1 MNAQSS
7 SPSPVPGPNARAH
20 SLTAPIGFGLLS
32 WAVICVGFLGLHR
45 LIQERPQ
52 FVGQPLRASRATLIQ
67 DSPRLVTRKASD
79 DISVFRWTQPAL
91 SDINFNM
98 RGRRDYRGLK
108 TISDMSGQFTA
119 RYVVTNS
126 ADEPLFALF
135 KCPHPRA
142 EGQDDQ
148 SLLAGGLKLRASIA
162 GIQESAKDAWF
173 WSGSIPAHESATV
186 EVDYQVAALKGVSYR
201 ISGQDGT
208 ALNRV
213 RVSFQ
218 RQDLNLVRFESGDG
232 PIDSGTGSVSW
243 ERKDFL
249 GPDFFLAN
257 IVEGR
262 SLFTSLMQLL
272 EIGPLVSLLF
282 LLATVAVISARQ
294 RLTVIQI
301 LTLSA
306 AYAVYF
312 PLILYLSS
320 RFSFVVALVIA
331 VLVPGLLLVNY
342 TRWLLGVKL
351 GLLGAPVFLVLYQ
364 VFPTLAVFAGW
375 NRGMVLLCLGV
386 VTLGVL
392 INLQNRAL
400 RLQGSMAVLLPL
412 LWFAP
417 ASTAAEVQLVVPAD
431 LLNQG
436 ALSAR
441 PEPAALVAWQPVK
454 CHARQESGYF
464 SVETEASFE
473 VARASA
479 TPAPLFNVPVHLLDY
494 TVKPAEPTIA
504 RIVSLTN
511 HLGLLVQSPGRCTLT
526 MRYRAPIENFEGR
539 KRVRIPL
546 PAGAPGTVRV
556 ESERQDL
563 EIVTGSLWSRTPA
576 DKLMRYE
583 VGVAGEDLL
592 TVEWREQ
599 GGAYGAGGG
608 SAGGSPDFYGIGLTR
623 AQNLTVI
630 NSDGSCTHFLECTLP
645 AFQKEDFRLRL
656 PADARLISA
665 SVNGA
670 EVSAPAVV
678 DRVCRLPL
686 PERAPSQSSHRL
698 SFRLAYPT
706 VRLGFSGSVE
716 LNLPEVFQTAGTL
729 DWVVTLPD
737 GFDSQVIS
745 SGLDAQKTGADLAA
759 FGDYGKV
766 LKENPQVHLA
776 KTLAPPGLIHLSL
789 KYRQAVPGMYETERK
804 TTDHG
809 P

>member
-1 MNAQSS
+1 
-7 SPSPVPGPNARAH
+7 
-20 SLTAPIGFGLLS
+20 L
-32 WAVICVGFLGLHR
+32 

-67 DSPRLVTRKASD
+67 DSPKLVTRKASD
-79 DISVFRWTQPAL
+79 DISVFRWTQPAMV
-91 SDINFNM
+91 DINFVM

-142 EGQDDQ
+142 EGQDDHG
-148 SLLAGGLKLRASIA
+148 LLAGGLKLRSSIA
-162 GIQESAKDAWF
+162 GMQESAKDAWF
-173 WSGSIPAHESATV
+173 WSGTIPAHESATV

-208 ALNRV
+208 AHNRV

-218 RQDLNLVRFESGDG
+218 RQDLDLVRFESGDG
-232 PIDSGTGSVSW
+232 VIDAGAGPVSW

-272 EIGPLVSLLF
+272 EIGPFVSLLF
-282 LLATVAVISARQ
+282 LLATVAVISGRQ
-294 RLTVIQI
+294 RLTVVQI

-312 PLILYLSS
+312 PLVLYLSS
-320 RFSFVVALVIA
+320 RFSFAVALVIA
-331 VLVPGLLLVNY
+331 VLVPGVLLVNY

-351 GLLGAPVFLVLYQ
+351 GLLGAPMFLLLYQ
-364 VFPTLAVFAGW
+364 VFPTLAVFTGW

-400 RLQGSMAVLLPL
+400 RRQGAMAILLPL
-412 LWFAP
+412 LWFATD
-417 ASTAAEVQLVVPAD
+417 ASAAEVQLVVPAG
-431 LLNQG
+431 LLNQESFSGRPDPG
-436 ALSAR
+436 AL
-441 PEPAALVAWQPVK
+441 VGWQPVK
-454 CHARQESGYF
+454 GRAWQESGYF
-464 SVETEASFE
+464 SVDMEASFDA
-473 VARASA
+473 ARVGA
-479 TPAPLFNVPVHLLDY
+479 TPAPLFNAPVHLLDY

-511 HLGLLVQSPGRCTLT
+511 RLGLLIQSPGRCTLT
-526 MRYRAPIENFEGR
+526 MHYRVPIENFEGR

-546 PAGAPGTVRV
+546 PAGAPGIVRV

-563 EIVTGSLWSRTPA
+563 EIVTGSLWSRTMA
-576 DKLMRYE
+576 EKTVKYE

-592 TVEWREQ
+592 TFEWRDQ
-599 GGAYGAGGG
+599 GGAYGTGGG
-608 SAGGSPDFYGIGLTR
+608 SAAVSPGFYGIGLTR
-623 AQNLTVI
+623 VRNLTVI
-630 NSDGSCTHFLECTLP
+630 GSDGSCTHFSECTLP
-645 AFQKEDFRLRL
+645 AMRQEEFRLRL
-656 PADARLISA
+656 PANARLISA

-670 EVSAPAVV
+670 EVNAPAVV
-678 DRVCRLPL
+678 DQVCRLPL
-686 PERAPSQSSHRL
+686 PERAPNQPSHRL

-706 VRLGFSGSVE
+706 VRLGFTGSVE

-729 DWVVTLPD
+729 EWVVTLPD

-745 SGLDAQKTGADLAA
+745 SGLDVQKNPADLAA
-759 FGDYGKV
+759 FGDYGQV
-766 LKENPQVHLA
+766 LQQNPQVHLA
-776 KTLAPPGLIHLSL
+776 KTLAPPGVVHLSL
-789 KYRQAVPGMYETERK
+789 KYRQIVPGMYETERK
-804 TTDHG
+804 TTDHES
-809 P
+809 